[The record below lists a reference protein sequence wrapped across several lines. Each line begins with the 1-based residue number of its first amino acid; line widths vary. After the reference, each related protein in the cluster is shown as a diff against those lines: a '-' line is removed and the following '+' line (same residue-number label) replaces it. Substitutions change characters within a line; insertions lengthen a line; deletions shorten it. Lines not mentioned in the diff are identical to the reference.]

1 MPVHSN
7 LKEILDDKGI
17 SIRQVARET
26 NSHFETVRM
35 LYNDEMNRYPR
46 ELIDKLCFHLD
57 IPINKLITVTPP
69 QKDEPVD

>member
-7 LKEILDDKGI
+7 LKSVIDEKGI

-46 ELIDKLCFHLD
+46 ELIGKLCFYLD
-57 IPINKLITVTPP
+57 IPINKLITVTPLE
-69 QKDEPVD
+69 KDEPVD